1 MSKPISE
8 LNDRSREILRR
19 VVETFVE
26 TGEPIGSRTLARRL
40 DMTLSPATI
49 RNAMADLQ
57 DAGLLYAPHTSA
69 GRVPTEA
76 GLRLFVDGL
85 LEVGR
90 LSESERQSIEAQCS
104 ASGKAPQQLLAE
116 ATKVLSGLSNCA
128 GLVFAPKSETQLK
141 HIEFV
146 NLSPGRAL
154 VVLVTADGTVENRVI
169 DVPVGMPQSSLV
181 EATNFLTA
189 RLIGKTLDEARS
201 QIERELQ
208 AHRADLNGLTKGL
221 VEAGLAT
228 WTGEDDARSLIVTG
242 TERLLED
249 VHAVEDLERVRGLFS
264 ALQTKE
270 SLVALLDVTVAAE
283 GVQIFIGAEN
293 ELFGLAGCS
302 AIVAPYTNSREQI
315 VGAIGVIGPT
325 RIDYARIIPVV
336 DYTAKVVGRLL
347 S

>member
-1 MSKPISE
+1 MVPELEANGKRRQASGFFRSTELARGGAPHVESGHGRRYIQDHLVQGHLVAAAAAAAGPLWCAVMSKPISE

-154 VVLVTADGTVENRVI
+154 VY
-169 DVPVGMPQSSLV
+169 S
-181 EATNFLTA
+181 
-189 RLIGKTLDEARS
+189 
-201 QIERELQ
+201 
-208 AHRADLNGLTKGL
+208 
-221 VEAGLAT
+221 
-228 WTGEDDARSLIVTG
+228 
-242 TERLLED
+242 
-249 VHAVEDLERVRGLFS
+249 
-264 ALQTKE
+264 
-270 SLVALLDVTVAAE
+270 
-283 GVQIFIGAEN
+283 
-293 ELFGLAGCS
+293 
-302 AIVAPYTNSREQI
+302 
-315 VGAIGVIGPT
+315 
-325 RIDYARIIPVV
+325 
-336 DYTAKVVGRLL
+336 
-347 S
+347 